1 LLIVY
6 ETALGAKPVVM
17 VNVAVPLPYAFVA
30 VTVYV
35 VADTAALGVP
45 VIAPVLVFRLNPAG
59 KIGEI
64 E

>member
-1 LLIVY
+1 
-6 ETALGAKPVVM
+6 M

-35 VADTAALGVP
+35 VADTATLGVP
-45 VIAPVLVFRLNPAG
+45 VITPVLVFMLNPAG
-59 KIGEI
+59 KLGEI